1 MLPASKGKNK
11 MRYLSTLIGDEAG
24 TSSEQHLAEELP
36 TFLHALDRFRR
47 ERRVG
52 LRLLHRIEEA
62 LRAGGVASTRDQA
75 DEEGAVALGPTSTS
89 MAALIIKLLET
100 DERHSSSLSR
110 TAHLDGNLSRL
121 AAAIRKLSANDLAA
135 LFELLDA
142 DGLLKQSSSPRI
154 IKEYQGKIEGV
165 REQKRLQEEVDGAVR
180 GSQEASRLDLVQK
193 QLLRQEEFEGAKKGL
208 ETWLVQTIRWVRTS
222 SKKITPITDVRCLQ
236 QRFFETVDTAAALLQ
251 PDLQCDETS
260 RLSYR
265 PQSSS
270 PSSCRSNGSQLVPR
284 PIVDRGRGFHERAA
298 RATCAA

>member
-1 MLPASKGKNK
+1 MLGLEDKTSSADANETWHAAFFELVRQHILGDIDGGELATLEVMLPASKGKSK

-36 TFLHALDRFRR
+36 TFLRALDRFRR

-52 LRLLHRIEEA
+52 LRLLHRMEEA
-62 LRAGGVASTRDQA
+62 LRASGVATMRDQA

-89 MAALIIKLLET
+89 MAALVIKLLET

-121 AAAIRKLSANDLAA
+121 AAAIRKLAANHLAA

-142 DGLLKQSSSPRI
+142 DGLLKQSSSLRI
-154 IKEYQGKIEGV
+154 VKEYQEKIEGV

-180 GSQEASRLDLVQK
+180 GSQEASRLDQVQK

-208 ETWLVQTIRWVRTS
+208 ETWLVQTIR
-222 SKKITPITDVRCLQ
+222 
-236 QRFFETVDTAAALLQ
+236 
-251 PDLQCDETS
+251 
-260 RLSYR
+260 
-265 PQSSS
+265 
-270 PSSCRSNGSQLVPR
+270 
-284 PIVDRGRGFHERAA
+284 
-298 RATCAA
+298 